1 MKRTQLAAWL
11 FCIVSLLGFS
21 SHTRAEDSSLLGTI
35 LNEAVRQSH
44 PQGEDSRYNSN
55 RYADDDDDYYNDRHY
70 DMHQARR
77 VTCESQKGRHN
88 YCHIDTQGRVRLER
102 QLSNAPCREYDTWG
116 VDGDGGGVWV
126 SDGCRAT
133 FLVEPR
139 RSGPAYGKHERGRG
153 DRGEVILCES
163 PKGRHK
169 YCPTNGYGRIRLER
183 QLSDAPCR
191 EYDTW
196 GSDGDGRGVWV
207 SNGCRAEFSVE
218 EDRGHYDRD

>member
-1 MKRTQLAAWL
+1 MRRTQLAVWL
-11 FCIVSLLGFS
+11 FCIAPLLGFS
-21 SHTRAEDSSLLGTI
+21 SRARAEDSGSLLGTI
-35 LNEAVRQSH
+35 LNEAVRQSR

-55 RYADDDDDYYNDRHY
+55 QYVEDDDHYNDRHY
-70 DMHQARR
+70 ETHQVRR
-77 VTCESQKGRHN
+77 VTCESQRGRHN
-88 YCHIDTQGRVRLER
+88 YCPLETRGRVSFDR

-116 VDGDGGGVWV
+116 VDGDGGGIWV

-139 RSGPAYGKHERGRG
+139 RSEAAYGKHGR
-153 DRGEVILCES
+153 DRGEIITCES
-163 PKGRHK
+163 PKGRHQ
-169 YCPTNGYGRIRLER
+169 YCPTNRYGRIRLER

-196 GSDGDGRGVWV
+196 GSDGDGSGVWV

-218 EDRGHYDRD
+218 EDRGYYGRD